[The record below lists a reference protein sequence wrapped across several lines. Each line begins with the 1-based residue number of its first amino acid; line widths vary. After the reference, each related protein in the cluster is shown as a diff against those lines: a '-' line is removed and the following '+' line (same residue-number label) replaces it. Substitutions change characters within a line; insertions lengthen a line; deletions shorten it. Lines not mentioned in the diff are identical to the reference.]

1 MSYCSVG
8 YKKKS
13 ILERLRCL
21 YNEEDAQR
29 AAKEVENLIAGYRQR
44 IDSKPY
50 RMTQED
56 VILITY
62 GDQVVRPGEEPL
74 ETLYHFLHHYV
85 KEVIN
90 TVHIL
95 PFYPYSSD
103 DGFSVIDYKDVSPRM
118 GSWEDIERL
127 STDFRLM
134 FDGVINHIS
143 QYSYWFKAFLA
154 GDPSYA
160 DFFVEVE
167 PETDLS
173 RVVRP
178 RALPLLH
185 QYQDKNGNERS
196 IWTTFSKDQVDL
208 NYANYRVMVA
218 ILDVLLFYVQKGAKL
233 IRLDAIAFLWKE
245 IGTECIHLPQTHEAI
260 QLMRD
265 VIHQVAP
272 EVVIITETN
281 VPHKENI
288 SYFGSGEDEAQMVYN
303 FALPPLAAHTIH
315 SANTKKLKSWIDSL
329 ELPSDK
335 VCFFNFIASH
345 DGCGVRPVTDI
356 LDEDELD
363 RIIDFVEKNEGYVSY
378 RAMGDGTKKPYELN
392 ASYIDI
398 ISQKSEPIE
407 LRAKKFM
414 LIQALKLAMPG
425 VPGIY
430 FHSLVGSVS
439 DVGAVQSTGVLR
451 SINRQKFNVDYLS
464 QEIEEQGSLRNL
476 IFNSYKRLL
485 EIRKREAAFDP
496 YGNFE
501 TLSAN
506 DGLLILHRFVKNGK
520 NAIITINN
528 FTNTPIS
535 YTLPDFVGDEVRELI
550 TDAIITDNTIEI
562 PAYESRWIK
571 YKRSMNED

>member
-1 MSYCSVG
+1 MSHCSIT
-8 YKKKS
+8 YEKKS
-13 ILERLRCL
+13 ILERLQCL
-21 YNEEDAQR
+21 YCDEDAQR
-29 AAKEVENLIAGYRQR
+29 AAKEIVDLIEHYRQR
-44 IDSKPY
+44 IESNPY

-74 ETLYHFLHHYV
+74 ETLYHFLHRYV
-85 KEVIN
+85 KDIIN

-127 STDFRLM
+127 SNDFRLM

-154 GDPSYA
+154 HDPNYA
-160 DFFVEVE
+160 DFFVEAD
-167 PETDLS
+167 PQSDLS

-185 QYQDKNGNERS
+185 SYPDKMGNDRY

-345 DGCGVRPVTDI
+345 DGCGVRPVADI
-356 LDEDELD
+356 LSEDELNL
-363 RIIDFVEKNEGYVSY
+363 IIDFVEKNEGYVSY

-451 SINRQKFNVDYLS
+451 SINRQKFNFDYLS
-464 QEIEEQGSLRNL
+464 QELEEEGSLRNL
-476 IFNSYKRLL
+476 IFNTYKHLL
-485 EIRKREAAFDP
+485 EVRKREVVFDP
-496 YGNFE
+496 YGDFE
-501 TLSAN
+501 TLLAD
-506 DGLLILHRFVKNGK
+506 DGLLVLHRFVKNEK

-528 FTNTPIS
+528 FTNRSIS
-535 YTLPDFVGDEVRELI
+535 YTLPDFIGDRAEELI
-550 TDAIITDNTIEI
+550 ADETIVDKMIEI

-571 YKRSMNED
+571 YKKENE